1 MKRFCSYHPA
11 KWEAFAFLMI
21 PVLVGILTATC
32 FGNDIWFLVRTGEEI
47 LVNGFPHV
55 DFLTFHENLTLVVQQ
70 WLVDVFFFF
79 VYDISGK
86 TGLYLLTIF
95 VNIFSFL
102 VLFLYKI
109 REILCN
115 ISLVF
120 ILPCTKVSPLRFLS
134 DLSGINSAEP

>member
-70 WLVDVFFFF
+70 WLIDVLFFF
-79 VYDISGK
+79 SK
-86 TGLYLLTIF
+86 LLAYLLYINLKSILSIIFPYNITIF
-95 VNIFSFL
+95 TFSQPCFIYFNYYFFKL
-102 VLFLYKI
+102 NFYTLLY
-109 REILCN
+109 
-115 ISLVF
+115 S
-120 ILPCTKVSPLRFLS
+120 
-134 DLSGINSAEP
+134 